1 MSSCRIAKQMARNSV
16 QSSTQLQCHI
26 LLVSLLLEVL
36 PSQMHPRSRLPV
48 FPKEF
53 TVHKHKATLFMSV
66 WPISQNRDIT
76 FKREFQEASHVH
88 VTLQSPFTDTLSNLG
103 GSLLIHI
110 NDMPVAL
117 TVIHNLD
124 GNGLHTPFHSPWGA
138 NT

>member
-1 MSSCRIAKQMARNSV
+1 MLSCRIAKQMARNSV
-16 QSSTQLQCHI
+16 QSSTQLWSLSYWKYF
-26 LLVSLLLEVL
+26 LLKCT
-36 PSQMHPRSRLPV
+36 RLPV

-66 WPISQNRDIT
+66 WSISQNRDIT

>member
-1 MSSCRIAKQMARNSV
+1 M
-16 QSSTQLQCHI
+16 
-26 LLVSLLLEVL
+26 
-36 PSQMHPRSRLPV
+36 

-66 WPISQNRDIT
+66 WSISQNRDIT